1 MDRLKRGLAA
11 TLAAALL
18 VFISTVAL
26 RNWWGER
33 LLSRAQSEQR
43 RGNING
49 ASEIYLQAAKYGRDE
64 AAVALARLAFYRLR
78 WDDVRRHARRAIE
91 LNPLRG
97 YPHVLLAYARA
108 AEKDVRRAEGMES
121 VMDECRR
128 AVALEPGD
136 AGLWKSC
143 ADLELR
149 LSLAANREEGGA
161 EGRSLLKEYR
171 GETVEGYRQAIRHDG
186 RQAAKIAAA
195 LARTHPDATF
205 VLDVVGDGE
214 LPVLKAAVG
223 SLLEEGKWDEVAGVY
238 WERAALASSPGLYYR
253 AAAESLQK
261 IRRREEAFAVMSRYL
276 VLAPDD
282 AEAHYRAAEIG
293 FARGK
298 EAWEDTRR
306 LYLRAL
312 ALDPDN
318 GDYRRRYGIRLFG
331 MGELVEA
338 QSQLE
343 RVVERD
349 SGDAKA
355 YFTIGRILEKAE
367 EKEAALTQY
376 RKALSL
382 RPRHS
387 GYRKAVDALQ

>member
-1 MDRLKRGLAA
+1 MDRLKRGMAA

-18 VFISTVAL
+18 VFISTVAV

-33 LLSRAQSEQR
+33 LLSQAQSEQK

-49 ASEIYLQAAKYGRDE
+49 ASELYLQAAKYGRDE
-64 AAVALARLAFYRLR
+64 AAVSLARLAFYRRR
-78 WDDVRRHARRAIE
+78 WDDVRRHAGRAIE

-108 AEKDVRRAEGMES
+108 AERDVRRAEGMES

-128 AVALEPGD
+128 AVVLEPSN

-149 LSLAANREEGGA
+149 LSLAADREEGG
-161 EGRSLLKEYR
+161 SLLKEYR
-171 GETVEGYRQAIRHDG
+171 RETAEGYRQAIRHDS
-186 RQAAKIAAA
+186 RQAVGIAAS
-195 LARTHPDATF
+195 LARTHPDGTF

-214 LPVLKAAVG
+214 LPVLRAAVG
-223 SLLEEGKWDEVAGVY
+223 ALLEKGKWEEVADVY
-238 WERAALASSPGLYYR
+238 WERAALSSSPVLYYR
-253 AAAESLQK
+253 AAAESLQRL
-261 IRRREEAFAVMSRYL
+261 RRQEEAFAVMSRYL
-276 VLAPDD
+276 VLTPDD
-282 AEAHYRAAEIG
+282 AEAHYRAAEIS

-298 EAWEDTRR
+298 EAWEETRR

-312 ALDPDN
+312 ALDPGN
-318 GDYRRRYGIRLFG
+318 GDYRRRYGMRLFG
-331 MGELVEA
+331 MGELAEA
-338 QSQLE
+338 QSQVE
-343 RVVERD
+343 QVIERD
-349 SGDAKA
+349 PGDAEA
-355 YFTIGRILEKAE
+355 YFTLGRILEKAE
-367 EKEAALTQY
+367 EKSAALSQY

-387 GYRKAVDALQ
+387 AYRSAVEALR